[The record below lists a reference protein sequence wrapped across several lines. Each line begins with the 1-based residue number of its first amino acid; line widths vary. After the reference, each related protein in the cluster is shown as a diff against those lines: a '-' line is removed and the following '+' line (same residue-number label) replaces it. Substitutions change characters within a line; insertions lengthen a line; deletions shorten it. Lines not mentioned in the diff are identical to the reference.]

1 VSRRRDTS
9 SRRGSGRAVRIAL
22 RWAAVLA
29 GIGLASLAL
38 LLVYGVALVD
48 NAIAVSA
55 RSPSA
60 RLLSAPLTIR
70 SGEPWDPGVLRVS
83 LERRGLT
90 ATRLEAPRAGEF
102 LALGGGGFLVAR
114 GGRDGGATSVRPAV
128 AGVTVAAEN
137 GTAAEELTIR
147 PMTVGATAPNDVV
160 RWPVPLAG
168 VSSHLIT
175 AVVDIEDRT
184 FLQHSGLSLRGMVRA
199 AVQDLLAGGV
209 RQGGS
214 TITQQLAKILMLR
227 PARTVP
233 RKVLEAWL
241 ATLLEYRFDKRRIL
255 EVYLNRIYLG
265 QDGGLQLQG
274 VEAASRFYFGKRA
287 DELALEE
294 AALIAG
300 MIAAP
305 NRFDPFTHPVA
316 ARARRNLVVTAMVR
330 ARHVDA
336 GLAERLREAPLPSA
350 PHRLRWPP
358 SAHYA
363 EAVPG
368 LVARQGDVACFLE
381 PDLQAAVHGGVV
393 EAVRALEQR
402 HATLRRLREDGD
414 PLQAAVV
421 ALAPDG
427 RVLAVQGSRD
437 GLPGEFNRAVQA
449 KRQVGSLVKP
459 FVVAAALEEGWSLE
473 ATLDDSP
480 LVVPLGAGVWSPENS
495 DGRYRGLVT
504 VRDALVHSLNVPT
517 VRLGLDVSVPRV
529 LAGLR
534 RVGWSPPEDRPSVL
548 LGAFEA
554 TPLEVARAYA
564 ALVARGRMP
573 SPAWTPA
580 EVAAARPAIDADA
593 AAVVVSALRGVVTRG
608 TAASLAGR
616 VDGEIAAKTGT
627 TDRRRDSWFV
637 ALRPR
642 LITVVWVG
650 TDGNRETGLYGATG
664 ALEVWRA
671 IDARTPAVWRSG
683 SLDAQR

>member
-1 VSRRRDTS
+1 
-9 SRRGSGRAVRIAL
+9 VRLAL

-38 LLVYGVALVD
+38 LVVYGVALVD
-48 NAIAVSA
+48 GAVSA
-55 RSPSA
+55 TVRSPSA

-70 SGEPWDPGVLRVS
+70 SGEPWDAGVLRVS

-90 ATRLEAPRAGEF
+90 PSRIETPRRGEF
-102 LALGGGGFLVAR
+102 VLVDGGGFVVA
-114 GGRDGGATSVRPAV
+114 GSGGATVVTLRTGTGGVAV
-128 AGVTVAAEN
+128 SAGAGVADETLTV
-137 GTAAEELTIR
+137 R
-147 PMTVGATAPNDVV
+147 SMSFGASAPGDVV
-160 RWPVPLAG
+160 RWPVPLAA
-168 VSSHLIT
+168 VSPHLIT
-175 AVVDIEDRT
+175 AVVDVEDRT
-184 FLQHSGLSLRGMVRA
+184 FLQHAGLSPRGMVRA
-199 AVQDLLAGGV
+199 AVRDLLAGGV
-209 RQGGS
+209 QQGGS
-214 TITQQLAKILMLR
+214 TITQQLAKMAMLR

-255 EVYLNRIYLG
+255 EAYLNRIYLG
-265 QDGGLQLQG
+265 QDGGWQLQG
-274 VEAASRFYFGKRA
+274 VEAASQFYFGKRA
-287 DELALEE
+287 DELALPE

-300 MIAAP
+300 LIAAP
-305 NRFDPFTHPVA
+305 NRFDPFAHPDA
-316 ARARRNLVVTAMVR
+316 ARARRNLVIAAMVR
-330 ARHVDA
+330 ARHVDPA
-336 GLAERLREAPLPSA
+336 LAEQLRAAPLPAA
-350 PHRLRWPP
+350 PRRLRWPP
-358 SAHYA
+358 AAHYA
-363 EAVPG
+363 EALPR
-368 LVARQGDVACFLE
+368 LADRRGDVSCFLE
-381 PDLQAAVHGGVV
+381 PDLQAAVHEGVT

-421 ALAPDG
+421 AIAPDG

-437 GLPGEFNRAVQA
+437 GLPGEFDRAVQA
-449 KRQVGSLVKP
+449 RRQVGSLVKP

-473 ATLDDSP
+473 AALDDSP
-480 LVVPLGAGVWSPENS
+480 LAVPVGAGVWSPENS

-504 VRDALVHSLNVPT
+504 VREALVHSLNVPT
-517 VRLGLDVSVPRV
+517 VRLGLDVSVARV
-529 LAGLR
+529 LTSLR
-534 RVGWSPPEDRPSVL
+534 RVGWSPPEDRPSIL

-564 ALVARGRMP
+564 ALAARGRLPM
-573 SPAWTPA
+573 PAWTPA
-580 EVAAARPAIDADA
+580 EVAPPDPAIDANA
-593 AAVVVSALRGVVTRG
+593 AALVVTALREVVSRG

-671 IDARTPAVWRSG
+671 IDARTPAVWRAG
-683 SLDAQR
+683 SLAPQR